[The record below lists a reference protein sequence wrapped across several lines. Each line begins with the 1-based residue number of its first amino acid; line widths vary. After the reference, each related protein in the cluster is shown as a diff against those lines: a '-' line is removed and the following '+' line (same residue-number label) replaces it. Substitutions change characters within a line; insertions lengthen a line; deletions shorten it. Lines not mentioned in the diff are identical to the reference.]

1 MLCYLVVLKYHRD
14 LQLPQKEHK
23 VSAICGNMKHKHR
36 AVGLR
41 QAGARSRGLVLRMY
55 DLAYMLV
62 GLQLKDK
69 LSSSSTRR
77 TESSYSMYS
86 LEGEMC
92 CANSTNRSLM

>member
-14 LQLPQKEHK
+14 LQLPQKDHK

-41 QAGARSRGLVLRMY
+41 QAGSRSRGLVLRMY

-62 GLQLKDK
+62 GLQLKGTSFRALLQDV
-69 LSSSSTRR
+69 LSRAILCTV
-77 TESSYSMYS
+77 
-86 LEGEMC
+86 
-92 CANSTNRSLM
+92 